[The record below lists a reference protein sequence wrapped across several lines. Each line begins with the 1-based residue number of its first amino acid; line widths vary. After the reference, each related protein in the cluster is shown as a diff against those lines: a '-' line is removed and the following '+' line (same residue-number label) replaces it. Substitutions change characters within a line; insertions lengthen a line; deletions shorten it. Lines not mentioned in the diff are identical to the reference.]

1 MKVNLGCGQLPL
13 DGYHNVDAFC
23 AEADERA
30 DVFNLSDTHWQNL
43 DEIRM
48 DHMLEHVGFAA
59 GGELLRRC
67 RCWLRDEG
75 VLVVEVPDMD
85 AIMRRGIVPPWQAYL
100 WGSQQHG
107 GEFHLSGYTAD
118 TLRWT
123 LEQFGYRVETV
134 EAFLSDNRNRPGMPC
149 LKAVAVA

>member
-23 AEADERA
+23 AEADEHA
-30 DVFNLSDTHWQNL
+30 DVFLLDDTHWQDL

-59 GGELLRRC
+59 GGELLRKC

-75 VLVVEVPDMD
+75 MLVVEVPDM
-85 AIMRRGIVPPWQAYL
+85 AEIMRRGTVHPWEAYVY
-100 WGSQQHG
+100 GAQSHP
-107 GEFHLSGYTAD
+107 GEFHLSGYHAES
-118 TLRWT
+118 LRWT
-123 LEQFGYRVETV
+123 LEQWGYHVTSV
-134 EAFLSDNRNRPGMPC
+134 DTFLSDNPNRPGMPC
-149 LKAVAVA
+149 LKATAVA